1 MANKPIP
8 DMKSNCR
15 FCRIAAGETFFHYDR
30 ILMETADYFAVTSIG
45 GFVEGWTLI
54 CAKRHVLNLSYDYQ
68 SADFHHFASDVAT
81 TVSECYGNT
90 VVFEHGVRC
99 AGSLTGCS
107 TDHAHMH
114 LVPFSGDFTKL
125 VTGFDPTREWSV
137 APPQDVERMTGKREY
152 LMMANSLQKFS
163 SSAHLSIV
171 DQPQSQFFR
180 KVLATHLGIADQSDY
195 RLFPYTER
203 VRNASTKLAA
213 MVEQH
218 SAVA

>member
-1 MANKPIP
+1 VGSKPIP
-8 DMKSNCR
+8 VMKSTCR
-15 FCRIAAGETFFHYDR
+15 FCRIAAGEALTDYDR
-30 ILMETADYFAVTSIG
+30 ILMETVDYFAVTSIG

-54 CAKRHVLNLSYDYQ
+54 CAKRHVLNLSNDYR
-68 SADFHHFASDVAT
+68 SADFHQFASDVAAT
-81 TVSECYGNT
+81 MSECYGNP

-107 TDHAHMH
+107 TDHAHLH

-125 VTGFDPTREWSV
+125 VAGFDPMREWSV
-137 APPQDVERMTGKREY
+137 ASPGDVERMTGEREY
-152 LMMANSLQKFS
+152 LMMANSVQEFS
-163 SSAHLSIV
+163 SSARLSIV

-180 KVLATHLGIADQSDY
+180 KVLASRLGIADQSDY
-195 RLFPYTER
+195 RLFPFTER
-203 VRNASTKLAA
+203 VRRASDKLAA